1 MYKINVPPPANIRK
15 VSIFYFR
22 EGGGSI
28 FSPLNYKNLHTLQV
42 LERGS
47 GHITLILQHSIT
59 YDILLFY
66 INLLLN
72 KNKNKIKFLF
82 YIVSLYYSFR

>member
-22 EGGGSI
+22 EGGGPI

-47 GHITLILQHSIT
+47 GHITLILSIDPST
-59 YDILLFY
+59 HY
-66 INLLLN
+66 NLGY
-72 KNKNKIKFLF
+72 F
-82 YIVSLYYSFR
+82 VLY